1 MRQLQEYAP
10 YSYNCLGL
18 WDLEMVDIKV
28 KKIPNEKDKRE
39 ALKMQ
44 LNFRQKIIGMRC
56 KRSFFTLSSGDN
68 MQGIIQALL
77 LTSIFFYEGMGFMA
91 IGHNQ
96 MCTSTLALEVAGS

>member
-10 YSYNCLGL
+10 YYNCLSL

-28 KKIPNEKDKRE
+28 KNIPNEKDKRE

-44 LNFRQKIIGMRC
+44 PNFRQKIIGVRC
-56 KRSFFTLSSGDN
+56 KRSFFTLSSGGN

-77 LTSIFFYEGMGFMA
+77 LTSIF
-91 IGHNQ
+91 
-96 MCTSTLALEVAGS
+96 L